1 MVHNFTCNFCEST
14 KLLKIALL
22 EKTNLILKNTL
33 HYFISTC
40 AFQIIEGEDSSDELN
55 EMLRQNCF
63 DLADSFC
70 LYSVDK
76 TALNNAAGY
85 FVLSG
90 RPISDVVQ
98 HIKKKYSDVS
108 INEGREREGT

>member
-1 MVHNFTCNFCEST
+1 
-14 KLLKIALL
+14 
-22 EKTNLILKNTL
+22 
-33 HYFISTC
+33 
-40 AFQIIEGEDSSDELN
+40 
-55 EMLRQNCF
+55 MLCQNCF

-70 LYSVDK
+70 LYSVDE

-108 INEGREREGT
+108 INKEERERIHEWVCVYMWNFSLHL

>member
-1 MVHNFTCNFCEST
+1 M
-14 KLLKIALL
+14 K
-22 EKTNLILKNTL
+22 KTNLILKNTL

-70 LYSVDK
+70 LHSVDK

-85 FVLSG
+85 FLLSG

-108 INEGREREGT
+108 INEGREREST

>member
-1 MVHNFTCNFCEST
+1 MNPQ
-14 KLLKIALL
+14 KLLKIAPL
-22 EKTNLILKNTL
+22 EKTNLIFKNTL

-70 LYSVDK
+70 LHSVDK

-85 FVLSG
+85 FLLSG

-108 INEGREREGT
+108 INEGREREST

>member
-1 MVHNFTCNFCEST
+1 
-14 KLLKIALL
+14 
-22 EKTNLILKNTL
+22 
-33 HYFISTC
+33 
-40 AFQIIEGEDSSDELN
+40 
-55 EMLRQNCF
+55 MLCQNCF

-70 LYSVDK
+70 LYSVDE

-108 INEGREREGT
+108 INKEERERIHECVCICETFSPFIVTNYNSF

>member
-1 MVHNFTCNFCEST
+1 
-14 KLLKIALL
+14 
-22 EKTNLILKNTL
+22 
-33 HYFISTC
+33 
-40 AFQIIEGEDSSDELN
+40 
-55 EMLRQNCF
+55 MLRQNCF

-85 FVLSG
+85 FLLSG

-98 HIKKKYSDVS
+98 HIKNKYSDVS
-108 INEGREREGT
+108 INEGREREYMSVCVCVVCVKHFSPFKVTNYNSF